1 MEPDN
6 EIQRV
11 SRQDVTLPNQK
22 DKNSL
27 IGQKKGL
34 YKKTRSDPPDR
45 DDPYREDLLYEKH
58 LVKYSKML

>member
-27 IGQKKGL
+27 IDQKKGL

-45 DDPYREDLLYEKH
+45 DDPYR
-58 LVKYSKML
+58 